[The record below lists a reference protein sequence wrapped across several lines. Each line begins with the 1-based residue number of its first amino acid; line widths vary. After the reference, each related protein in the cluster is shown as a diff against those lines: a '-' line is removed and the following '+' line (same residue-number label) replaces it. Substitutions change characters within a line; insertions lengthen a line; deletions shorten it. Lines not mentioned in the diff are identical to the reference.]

1 MKIAGQFPAP
11 LPRQLGRSYSEN
23 PNSLDVHATAIA
35 AAERG
40 GASIVGI
47 AHRVAH
53 HSAHATVHLKTGN
66 LIPQG
71 LDFIGLNKCACA
83 FALRMDCVHNV
94 TGVLVHLCG
103 QVSGSQTVIA
113 AALCKLGG
121 QVATLGGNG
130 IIKSKSAIA
139 DAVTDVVQPFVQLA
153 ELLAKQD
160 FLLRSSSR
168 ILAELALA
176 ITQEAATHK
185 DKEEQDNDPPCPAV
199 TPTIVAAVNSSAKI
213 RQAVIVQKN
222 HSFRFI
228 LCQQPP
234 VHRKPLTLLQ
244 KLHELLCL
252 FLQTLKLLV

>member
-23 PNSLDVHATAIA
+23 PNSLDVPATAIA
-35 AAERG
+35 AAERR
-40 GASIVGI
+40 GASGIGI
-47 AHRVAH
+47 AVRITDYAIHPVIH
-53 HSAHATVHLKTGN
+53 FKTGN
-66 LIPQG
+66 LVAQG

-83 FALRMDCVHNV
+83 FALRVDCVHNIA
-94 TGVLVHLCG
+94 GILVHLCG
-103 QVSGSQTVIA
+103 EVRYGETVLA
-113 AALCKLGG
+113 AAVSKLAL
-121 QVATLGGNG
+121 QIAPLGGNG
-130 IIKSKSAIA
+130 IVESKG
-139 DAVTDVVQPFVQLA
+139 AVTDTVADIVQAIIELTK
-153 ELLAKQD
+153 LLAKQD

-176 ITQEAATHK
+176 ITPETATHK
-185 DKEEQDNDPPCPAV
+185 DKEKQDNDPPCSAV

-244 KLHELLCL
+244 KLHKLLCL
-252 FLQTLKLLV
+252 FLQALKLLA